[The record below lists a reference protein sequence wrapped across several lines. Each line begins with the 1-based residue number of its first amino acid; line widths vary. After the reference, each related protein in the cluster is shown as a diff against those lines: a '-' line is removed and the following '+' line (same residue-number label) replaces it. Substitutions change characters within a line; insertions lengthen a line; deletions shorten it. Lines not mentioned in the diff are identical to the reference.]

1 MGRDKSVNSQAR
13 GRGNPASLVVSDCQD
28 ESSNPDLNKSQF
40 KPARII
46 SVELPYILPED
57 QSRYLELAAQNP
69 NMLCSEAP
77 PEILQASSFAGDEP
91 TAFLFEFFATGYNQ
105 WHLRTHGFSI
115 DFDQERVARGV
126 LLLWFRA
133 CDLYT
138 SLEYERPHSDWSK
151 EFFSDVGL

>member
-1 MGRDKSVNSQAR
+1 LIVRDYR
-13 GRGNPASLVVSDCQD
+13 D
-28 ESSNPDLNKSQF
+28 ERTDPDLNRTQF
-40 KPARII
+40 KPGRVM

-115 DFDQERVARGV
+115 DFDQERVAYAARFERVRSFTASMRAIRAWLDGRSDDPRLLTIGRRGEQAMKSE
-126 LLLWFRA
+126 L
-133 CDLYT
+133 
-138 SLEYERPHSDWSK
+138 DWAT
-151 EFFSDVGL
+151 D

>member
-1 MGRDKSVNSQAR
+1 M
-13 GRGNPASLVVSDCQD
+13 
-28 ESSNPDLNKSQF
+28 
-40 KPARII
+40 
-46 SVELPYILPED
+46 ELPYILPED
-57 QSRYLELAAQNP
+57 EPRYIELAAQNP

-91 TAFLFEFFATGYNQ
+91 TAFLFEFFAAGYNQ
-105 WHLRTHGFSI
+105 WHLKTHGFRI

-138 SLEYERPHSDWSK
+138 SLEYDRPHSDWSK
-151 EFFSDVGL
+151 EFFSDVGLYD

>member
-1 MGRDKSVNSQAR
+1 MNL
-13 GRGNPASLVVSDCQD
+13 PA
-28 ESSNPDLNKSQF
+28 
-40 KPARII
+40 IG
-46 SVELPYILPED
+46 PED
-57 QSRYLELAAQNP
+57 EPRYIQLASDNP

-91 TAFLFEFFATGYNQ
+91 TAFLFDFYATGYNQ
-105 WHLRTHGFSI
+105 WHQKTHGFRI

-138 SLEYERPHSDWSK
+138 SLEYDRPHDDWGK